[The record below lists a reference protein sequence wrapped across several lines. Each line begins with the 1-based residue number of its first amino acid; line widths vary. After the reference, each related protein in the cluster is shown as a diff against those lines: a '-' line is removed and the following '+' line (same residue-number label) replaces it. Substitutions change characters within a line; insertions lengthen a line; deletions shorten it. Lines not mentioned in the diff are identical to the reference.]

1 MKRIILL
8 KAVLVMDTQT
18 STTSTDIAELKQS
31 SAEDEEDLFD
41 FVKLNARI
49 RPSSTASGIENEVDT
64 YLNSMETSTS
74 SLLQYPHLV

>member
-1 MKRIILL
+1 
-8 KAVLVMDTQT
+8 MDTQI
-18 STTSTDIAELKQS
+18 STTSTDNAETKQS

-49 RPSSTASGIENEVDT
+49 RLSSIASGIENEVDT

-74 SLLQYPHLV
+74 